1 MYRLRIGNYEGIV
14 EFQRIV
20 ETKEEVY
27 EEIKNSGIKR
37 FSLIQNHSEVI
48 NLLLKELNIAVKGN
62 DIEYLNKVSNQ
73 IAICT
78 RAMLENDK
86 IAYVV
91 ANYEDGLEREVLVD
105 LEFYLNRDGRAI
117 VHSEDKMITVDT
129 YDKR

>member
-14 EFQRIV
+14 EFQRII

-37 FSLIQNHSEVI
+37 FSLVENPREVI

-73 IAICT
+73 LAICS
-78 RAMLENDK
+78 RNVLENDK
-86 IAYVV
+86 VAYVV

-105 LEFYLNRDGRAI
+105 IEFYLNRDGRAI
-117 VHSEDKMITVDT
+117 VHSEDKMITIDT
-129 YDKR
+129 YVKR